1 MRQLFEEYNNTVST
15 ASVEDFCRTVLAWLE
30 QHCSLPALR
39 PGNYQSSCLLH
50 EYVKTLCNL
59 KNYMSY
65 ACVNFRSE
73 FEKVWQ
79 TICLTSYS
87 SPVVCLIT
95 SLCGAQHGAR
105 RERRVRSKRV
115 SQRCAVPH
123 GVWKRLGT
131 GQISHVKFKIAS
143 TSVILLRLRASFT
156 SEICLIKIDI
166 KWIFP
171 FKDLLRN
178 GQRRHWAM
186 MFFSSAALSS
196 LRDLSKAT
204 SILSDPSKVPEQA
217 LRAAASRDP
226 TDLAAMMAPAGANGG
241 PGNTGAQ
248 GGGFS

>member
-1 MRQLFEEYNNTVST
+1 MHAWTFDLSLKKSGRPFVSRLT
-15 ASVEDFCRTVLAWLE
+15 
-30 QHCSLPALR
+30 R
-39 PGNYQSSCLLH
+39 PQSSVLLR
-50 EYVKTLCNL
+50 L
-59 KNYMSY
+59 Y
-65 ACVNFRSE
+65 AARS
-73 FEKVWQ
+73 
-79 TICLTSYS
+79 T
-87 SPVVCLIT
+87 
-95 SLCGAQHGAR
+95 
-105 RERRVRSKRV
+105 VRGGSVGWDGWAKSKRV

-131 GQISHVKFKIAS
+131 SQISHVKFKIAL

-166 KWIFP
+166 TWIFP

>member
-39 PGNYQSSCLLH
+39 PGNYQSSYLLH

-105 RERRVRSKRV
+105 RERRVRWVGKKQESFPTLCRATRCMKTTGDESDLTCEIQNSVDKCNFTQAASQLHKR
-115 SQRCAVPH
+115 
-123 GVWKRLGT
+123 
-131 GQISHVKFKIAS
+131 
-143 TSVILLRLRASFT
+143 
-156 SEICLIKIDI
+156 
-166 KWIFP
+166 
-171 FKDLLRN
+171 DLLDQNRYYVN
-178 GQRRHWAM
+178 FSVQRLVEKWA
-186 MFFSSAALSS
+186 
-196 LRDLSKAT
+196 KT
-204 SILSDPSKVPEQA
+204 PLSDDVFLFS
-217 LRAAASRDP
+217 
-226 TDLAAMMAPAGANGG
+226 
-241 PGNTGAQ
+241 
-248 GGGFS
+248 GFIIVT